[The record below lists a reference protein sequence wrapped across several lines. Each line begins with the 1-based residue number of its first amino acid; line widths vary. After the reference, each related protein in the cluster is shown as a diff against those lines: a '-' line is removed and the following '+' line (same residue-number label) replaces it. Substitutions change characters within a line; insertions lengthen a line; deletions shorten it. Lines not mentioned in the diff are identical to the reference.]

1 MRSSPLYV
9 IVVVVIAAGTG
20 CAKARAHTEPAIPV
34 LTPPPPPP
42 RVVETYVDEPVPTI
56 APSPVDTALAS
67 PPTRPPARPA
77 NAKPE
82 APKPE
87 PARTEPERP
96 MVPPPA
102 LTLQPAPGAQTKT
115 ETSIRAL
122 MSRTVQD
129 LQRVNYAAL
138 DADGRAQF
146 DTARRFLSQA
156 EESLKGGNLAF
167 AGKLA
172 DKAATMASVLMR

>member
-1 MRSSPLYV
+1 M

-56 APSPVDTALAS
+56 EPSPVDTALAT
-67 PPTRPPARPA
+67 PPSRPPSRPA
-77 NAKPE
+77 ARPE

-96 MVPPPA
+96 MGPPPA
-102 LTLQPAPGAQTKT
+102 LTLQPAPGARTKT

-138 DADGRAQF
+138 DADGRAQY